1 MSVLY
6 AWIHSAVNRVFSLAL
21 QRASRSC
28 SRFDYRFRWKHH
40 LLFDIANIH
49 NSRTVLLNRTIEF
62 QGQTYLVGAPGRCS
76 LLFSG
81 VRSAGAL
88 SGDGWTELLRRLGSG
103 VVR

>member
-21 QRASRSC
+21 KRASRSC
-28 SRFDYRFRWKHH
+28 SRFEYRFRWKHH

-62 QGQTYLVGAPGRCS
+62 QEQTYLVGAPGRCS
-76 LLFSG
+76 LF
-81 VRSAGAL
+81 V
-88 SGDGWTELLRRLGSG
+88 LGSAERG
-103 VVR
+103 GAEWRRVD